1 MWDGRFIPS
10 LLEPSS
16 LPSTGTWR
24 GTCRTFPFSACLAGL
39 RRWEVETPDVLST
52 SLISSR
58 SISAGALLWGL
69 AFRWGWFFCWHLEKL
84 GISQKKK
91 REASGERSCSGC
103 GVGDALLCPLCTAL
117 AQLSSPTP
125 GRSSGAADSW
135 KQTLGEVKFLPVC
148 FPHP

>member
-24 GTCRTFPFSACLAGL
+24 GTCRTFPFSVCLAGL
-39 RRWEVETPDVLST
+39 CRWEVETPDVLST

-84 GISQKKK
+84 GISQKK
-91 REASGERSCSGC
+91 GEKLQERG
-103 GVGDALLCPLCTAL
+103 AAL
-117 AQLSSPTP
+117 AVGWGTPCSVPSALPWPSSAPP
-125 GRSSGAADSW
+125 RLAGA
-135 KQTLGEVKFLPVC
+135 LGLLIHGNRHLER
-148 FPHP
+148 